1 VLEWTNRTSTLWH
14 YIAPGKPTQNA
25 MVESFIGR
33 LRDECLNEELFASLA
48 EARAVIERWRL
59 DYNQVRPHSAH
70 RGLTPDAA
78 HLRSAGDRL
87 RNPDQLRRAPA
98 TVAAPEPL

>member
-1 VLEWTNRTSTLWH
+1 
-14 YIAPGKPTQNA
+14 
-25 MVESFIGR
+25 M
-33 LRDECLNEELFASLA
+33 FASLA

-78 HLRSAGDRL
+78 HLRSAGARL

-98 TVAAPEPL
+98 TIEAPEPL